1 MSKHLSPEI
10 RVPIEPGNPAIM
22 RRESLCI
29 RCGKCRDVCR
39 DEIGESWA
47 IMIWLIRETFP
58 SASTADSVPMCAPWI
73 PLQKRRKRKR

>member
-47 IMIWLIRETFP
+47 IMIWLIRKT
-58 SASTADSVPMCAPWI
+58 
-73 PLQKRRKRKR
+73 